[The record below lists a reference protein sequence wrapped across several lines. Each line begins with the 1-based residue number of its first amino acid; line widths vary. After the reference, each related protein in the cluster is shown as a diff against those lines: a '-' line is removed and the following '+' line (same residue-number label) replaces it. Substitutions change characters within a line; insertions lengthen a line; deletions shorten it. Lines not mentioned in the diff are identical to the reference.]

1 MLLTQAE
8 EIPKGNDWIYETK
21 YDGFRC
27 LLEWVDEPAL
37 ISRDGKN
44 LNQQFPEIIDFLQG
58 IKDKIRAYLPL
69 QLDGEL
75 VFLTNNFKSEFS
87 VI

>member
-27 LLEWVDEPAL
+27 LLAWVDEPAL
-37 ISRDGKN
+37 ISRM
-44 LNQQFPEIIDFLQG
+44 E
-58 IKDKIRAYLPL
+58 KISI
-69 QLDGEL
+69 
-75 VFLTNNFKSEFS
+75 NNFRKL
-87 VI
+87 